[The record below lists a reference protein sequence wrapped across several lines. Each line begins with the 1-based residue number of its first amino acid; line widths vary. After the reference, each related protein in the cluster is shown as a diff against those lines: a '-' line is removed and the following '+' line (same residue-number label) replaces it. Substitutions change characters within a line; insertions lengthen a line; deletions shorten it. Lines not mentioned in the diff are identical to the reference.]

1 LILNAP
7 AGLSAGDKFRF
18 LFVTAGRTV
27 AFSRTLNHYDTFV
40 QNDVATNYGTAT
52 YNGAVVT
59 DWKVVGSVYG
69 VIARAHIGDLADVSI
84 WLPNGTKI
92 ADNQTTSTNG
102 LWSGSLLN
110 APNSGLNGESVG
122 TLTTFTGTLRDGEGS
137 MEAHGAAWHREPESG
152 RENPGRTAGFYRDQ
166 GWGREG
172 YPVDR

>member
-1 LILNAP
+1 VRSSPVNAELILNAP

-52 YNGAVVT
+52 HNGAVVT

-69 VIARAHIGDLADVSI
+69 VSARAHIGDLADVSI

-92 ADNQTTSTNG
+92 ADSQTTSTK
-102 LWSGSLLN
+102 
-110 APNSGLNGESVG
+110 
-122 TLTTFTGTLRDGEGS
+122 
-137 MEAHGAAWHREPESG
+137 
-152 RENPGRTAGFYRDQ
+152 
-166 GWGREG
+166 
-172 YPVDR
+172 

>member
-1 LILNAP
+1 MILNAP

-27 AFSRTLNHYDTFV
+27 AFSLTLNHYDTFV

-69 VIARAHIGDLADVSI
+69 VIARTHIGDLADVSI

-92 ADNQTTSTNG
+92 ADSQTTSTK
-102 LWSGSLLN
+102 
-110 APNSGLNGESVG
+110 
-122 TLTTFTGTLRDGEGS
+122 
-137 MEAHGAAWHREPESG
+137 
-152 RENPGRTAGFYRDQ
+152 
-166 GWGREG
+166 
-172 YPVDR
+172 